1 MTEQPVPGAV
11 TRTTGRVAASAA
23 RKEGVWSRLRPQTPR
38 HWYVLA
44 FLLPAL
50 VLILA
55 FYVLPNVINLY
66 LSLTDWST
74 YKSQINF
81 IGLRNFTDLAK
92 TGELGGSLFVTL
104 RYAIVVMIVENVA
117 TLLLALGLE
126 ESTPINLFLRSVF
139 FIPVLISTLAT
150 GYVFQGFF
158 APTGVFNS
166 LVNTIAVPL
175 GFEPLKIG
183 WFGDLTWALYVV
195 AFIHAWKFG
204 GIHMFVYLA
213 GLKAIPHELVE
224 SARVEGANTFQ
235 VFRYVRAPLLAPAF
249 TFNITLTL
257 IGALSIF
264 DLVLATTRGGPGR
277 ATEVMNMTVWRT
289 FGTGAF
295 SYSSAI
301 GALLFIVVLIVAI
314 PMIIFLR
321 RREVAL

>member
-1 MTEQPVPGAV
+1 MTEQPVPAV
-11 TRTTGRVAASAA
+11 SNRDTGGIATAQA
-23 RKEGVWSRLRPQTPR
+23 KGGVWGRLRPQTPR

-55 FYVLPNVINLY
+55 FYVLPNLINLY

-74 YKSQINF
+74 YKSAINF
-81 IGLRNFTDLAK
+81 VGLRNFADLAK
-92 TGELGGSLFVTL
+92 TGELTGSLFVTL
-104 RYAIVVMIVENVA
+104 RYAVVVMVVENIA
-117 TLLLALGLE
+117 ALALALGLE
-126 ESTPINLFLRSVF
+126 ESTPMNIFLRSVF
-139 FIPVLISTLAT
+139 FIPVLISTLAA
-150 GYVFQGFF
+150 GYVFQSYF
-158 APTGVFNS
+158 APTGTFNS
-166 LVNTIAVPL
+166 ILNTVVVPL
-175 GFEPLKIG
+175 GFAPVKIG
-183 WFGDLTWALYVV
+183 WFGDLNWALYVV

-204 GIHMFVYLA
+204 GVHMFVYLA

-224 SARVEGANTFQ
+224 SARVEGANSIQ
-235 VFRYVRAPLLAPAF
+235 IFRYIRVPLLAPAF

-277 ATEVMNMTVWRT
+277 ATEVMNMTVWRE

-301 GALLFIVVLIVAI
+301 GAMLFVVVLIVAI
-314 PMIIFLR
+314 PLIVFLR
-321 RREVAL
+321 RREVTL